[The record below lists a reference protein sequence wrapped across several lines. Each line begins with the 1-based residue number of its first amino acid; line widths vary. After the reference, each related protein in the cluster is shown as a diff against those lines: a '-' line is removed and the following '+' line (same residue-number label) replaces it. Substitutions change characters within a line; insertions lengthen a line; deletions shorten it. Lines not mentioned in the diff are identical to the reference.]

1 MNGEIPAA
9 FRIQLAVD
17 GSEHSMA
24 ATQLV
29 RDLQLPPD
37 SEITILGVLA
47 PGRPPGKSRLQAAFA
62 QAEKILEESTVD
74 SNWRDLYYL
83 S

>member
-1 MNGEIPAA
+1 MNGEIPVS
-9 FRIQLAVD
+9 FRIQLALD

-37 SEITILGVLA
+37 SEITFLSVLT

-62 QAEKILEESTVD
+62 QAEKILTGIPV
-74 SNWRDLYYL
+74 
-83 S
+83 